1 MKSFFSIILP
11 TYNQSDFLRK
21 SIDSI
26 VSQTFVNWEL
36 LVIDNNST
44 DETDNVI
51 RSFQDNRIKV
61 YKINNQNILA
71 KSRNLGIK
79 KSTSTW
85 LCFIDSDDIWYP
97 KKLEITKK
105 YIETENGDLF
115 YHDLNF
121 INKKFFFIKKK
132 IHDKSKKITNPVLK
146 YFAYNGNGVGQSSVV
161 VKKEIL
167 EKIGLVSESKDK
179 FSWEDFDTWI
189 RIAQLTNN
197 FIRIPKT
204 LASIWVGPGNISNLD
219 RAIINNLKIKKY
231 YNKIFYEIIDEKDK
245 NKKLWWIE
253 YPSILHRFKKG
264 KYDKCLYQISNLT
277 NSPLKIKIRINYIK
291 YFSYIKKFINNIRK
305 VSTVI
310 LIFKNKSHNLDKK
323 ITKMVTYKVIQNESN
338 FKDLKFDNFKFPVS
352 FKSRMKKKDV
362 FHLLHEQQELI
373 CYGWSSSRDNF
384 FISEINKKIKN
395 SGNLIFYDFK
405 TLISFRKKGYY
416 QALLKEMLNNN
427 IDKNCY
433 IYTTFTNKR
442 SIFSILKSGFRF
454 FKFILIFNKN
464 LILK

>member
-1 MKSFFSIILP
+1 MK
-11 TYNQSDFLRK
+11 DDK
-21 SIDSI
+21 
-26 VSQTFVNWEL
+26 
-36 LVIDNNST
+36 
-44 DETDNVI
+44 
-51 RSFQDNRIKV
+51 KV
-61 YKINNQNILA
+61 
-71 KSRNLGIK
+71 
-79 KSTSTW
+79 
-85 LCFIDSDDIWYP
+85 F
-97 KKLEITKK
+97 
-105 YIETENGDLF
+105 
-115 YHDLNF
+115 
-121 INKKFFFIKKK
+121 
-132 IHDKSKKITNPVLK
+132 
-146 YFAYNGNGVGQSSVV
+146 
-161 VKKEIL
+161 
-167 EKIGLVSESKDK
+167 
-179 FSWEDFDTWI
+179 
-189 RIAQLTNN
+189 
-197 FIRIPKT
+197 
-204 LASIWVGPGNISNLD
+204 
-219 RAIINNLKIKKY
+219 
-231 YNKIFYEIIDEKDK
+231 
-245 NKKLWWIE
+245 
-253 YPSILHRFKKG
+253 
-264 KYDKCLYQISNLT
+264 
-277 NSPLKIKIRINYIK
+277 
-291 YFSYIKKFINNIRK
+291 
-305 VSTVI
+305 TVI